1 MKIRS
6 SFVLTI
12 LFCLAVFGCSGEKP
26 RTEPVQEPLAIS
38 QEDRERVRSV
48 VMELQ
53 SLAGLSDKTFEILG
67 QEAKSLLTGEKTLD
81 LAALAD
87 KSKNELLAAGA
98 SMTTRSLP
106 AGLPAGIQQNLQ
118 EAKTGLIKAGQL
130 KSESLEIMKR
140 LIEEKSPAIFL
151 EYRSKMAAAAKELD
165 EAMAKLKVVQTAA
178 GI

>member
-1 MKIRS
+1 MKIS
-6 SFVLTI
+6 ICVLTI
-12 LFCLAVFGCSGEKP
+12 FFCLAVLGCSGEKP

-48 VMELQ
+48 VKELQ

-67 QEAKSLLTGEKTLD
+67 QEAKSLLTGEKKALD

-87 KSKNELLAAGA
+87 RTKNELLAAGA

-106 AGLPAGIQQNLQ
+106 AGLPTGIQQNLQ

-140 LIEEKSPAIFL
+140 LVDEKSPAIFL

-165 EAMAKLKVVQTAA
+165 EAMTKLKVVQADA